1 MDRRRH
7 ARTDEGKSCLVLG
20 QLSVYQQTPCWQIY
34 LPAIRGLLPNDL
46 VRALREYL
54 EYAYLIRQPEQTDD
68 MLRRADEAHARY
80 RHYREVFRHAG
91 VRPTFSIP
99 RQHAP
104 THASRHTRNFGA
116 LYGLCTSI
124 TENKHI
130 FAVKKPWRRSSKFE
144 ALGQMLKTNER
155 LDKLAAARVD
165 FTGRGMLQGTCLSET
180 LQQILDRLSDADEDA
195 GEGDEDGQADG
206 EAEGVEGRDAE
217 DGGDEEEGD
226 GAVDGPR
233 VEAFTALAQRPGE
246 SLTNDLS
253 DILMIEPISERLSTQ
268 RHCAWGVHWPT

>member
-1 MDRRRH
+1 MPY
-7 ARTDEGKSCLVLG
+7 S
-20 QLSVYQQTPCWQIY
+20 QIY
-34 LPAIRGLLPNDL
+34 LPAIRGLLPDDL

-68 MLRRADEAHARY
+68 MLRRADEAHGRY
-80 RHYREVFRHAG
+80 RHFREVFRHAG

-104 THASRHTRNFGA
+104 THSPRHTRNFGA

-144 ALGQMLKTNER
+144 ALGQMLQTNER
-155 LDKLAAARVD
+155 LDKLAAARAD
-165 FTGRGMLQGTCLSET
+165 FAGRGMLQGTCLSEA
-180 LQQILDRLSDADEDA
+180 LQRLLDQLANADEGDEDA
-195 GEGDEDGQADG
+195 GEGGQDGQADG
-206 EAEGVEGRDAE
+206 EVEGAEGLDAE
-217 DGGDEEEGD
+217 EGGEGEEGD

-233 VEAFTALAQRPGE
+233 IEAFTALAQRPGE
-246 SLTNDLS
+246 
-253 DILMIEPISERLSTQ
+253 
-268 RHCAWGVHWPT
+268 